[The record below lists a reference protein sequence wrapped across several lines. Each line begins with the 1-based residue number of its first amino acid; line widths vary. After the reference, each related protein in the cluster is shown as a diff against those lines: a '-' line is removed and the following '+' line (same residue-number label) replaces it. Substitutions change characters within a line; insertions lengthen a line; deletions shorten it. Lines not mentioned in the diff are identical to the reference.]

1 MAYSKIQEQY
11 MTDYIVEQLSKYGYR
26 DTEGKSRKELTN
38 ELARLRAMEININAP
53 ENSFF

>member
-11 MTDYIVEQLSKYGYR
+11 MTDYILEQLAKYGY
-26 DTEGKSRKELTN
+26 TNVAGKTRKELTN